1 MSLQIQQSSVPTT
14 PLPRIT
20 LLATSSSMAQYPSP
34 LTESENE
41 LPSSQASTT
50 LEGYSRAYKDPV
62 HDYVELPAALS
73 CIIDTP
79 QFQRLRELK
88 QLGSAYYV
96 FPGAAHNRFEHC
108 LGVAHLARR
117 MVERLKSH
125 QPELGIDERDVKC
138 VTIAGLCHDLG
149 HGPFSHVWDNKF
161 IPAVL
166 PGTKWTHEM
175 GSEMMFDAICT
186 DYDVN
191 ISADEQN
198 FIKDLIRGRPELSIG
213 RVPPEKPFLFE
224 IVANNR
230 NGIDVDKFD
239 YIQRDTHAVG
249 NKMNDVTSRLIRSA
263 RVINN
268 EICYADKDWYMVS
281 QLFESRF
288 SLHKMIYNHK
298 SCKAIEL
305 MIVDAL
311 VLANPVLHLADKI
324 HSAEDYLHLNDSILL
339 EIERSKAPE
348 LEKSREIIHRIR
360 TRQLYKQVDMYMY
373 AVEHRDTLKL
383 LTPEKAAEV
392 VKTIEIPGG
401 ADAELAAEDVAIDM
415 TLIHLGMKDKRPVDL
430 VKFYGKRNPNV
441 SSRAAPEN
449 ASHVFSQSS
458 QELCFLHGIQSSK
471 FGIVQTACR
480 EVLKQLFPSEPDEA
494 VETPSTPK
502 MSKSLESRSESPA
515 KYDSRKSSQGRSVST
530 PFAHNPFTTV
540 PPNYRENG
548 SPQLQNSLNGKRNR
562 GSGHNTPD
570 HPDPKRIRPLPL
582 TDQSSPTRKR

>member
-1 MSLQIQQSSVPTT
+1 
-14 PLPRIT
+14 
-20 LLATSSSMAQYPSP
+20 MAQYPSP
-34 LTESENE
+34 LTESDTE
-41 LPSSQASTT
+41 LPSSQGSIT
-50 LEGYSRAYKDPV
+50 LEGYPRAYKDPV
-62 HDYVELPAALS
+62 HDYVELPATLS

-96 FPGAAHNRFEHC
+96 FPGASHNRFEHC

-117 MVERLKSH
+117 MVEGLKNR
-125 QPELGIDERDVKC
+125 QPELGIDDRDIKC

-161 IPAVL
+161 IPAVSL
-166 PGTKWTHEM
+166 GTKWTHEM
-175 GSEMMFDAICT
+175 GSEMMFDAICA

-191 ISADEQN
+191 LSLDEQN
-198 FIKDLIRGRPELSIG
+198 FIKDLIRGRPKLCMG

-311 VLANPVLHLADKI
+311 VLADPFMHLSNKI
-324 HSAEDYLHLNDSILL
+324 HSAEEYLYLDDSVLL

-348 LEKSREIIHRIR
+348 LEKSREIVQRIR
-360 TRQLYKQVDMYMY
+360 TRQLYKQVDMYMF

-383 LTPEKAAEV
+383 LTPEKVAEV
-392 VKTIEIPGG
+392 VKTIELPED

-458 QELCFLHGIQSSK
+458 QELCLRIFTRNPDK

-480 EVLKQLFPSEPDEA
+480 EVLKQLFPSEPKESP
-494 VETPSTPK
+494 ETPSTPK
-502 MSKSLESRSESPA
+502 MSPAKSLDGCGGSPA
-515 KYDSRKSSQGRSVST
+515 RDDGGKSSHGRSASI

-540 PPNYRENG
+540 PPNYRETG
-548 SPQLQNSLNGKRNR
+548 SPQLQNVLSGKRSR
-562 GSGHNTPD
+562 GGSGHNTPD
-570 HPDPKRIRPLPL
+570 HPGPKRIRPLPL
-582 TDQSSPTRKR
+582 TNQSSPTRKR